1 MCPFSRVPSGPSSCS
16 FCSGSFRTRPT
27 WSSNDCIGHLA
38 TQQARTRHLRAMYS
52 WTRKMGKRMPSEFG
66 EQISLTWRNH
76 ANNES
81 IIQPGPLALAL
92 LPRCLGPAL
101 KPGPWLA
108 HGSWLMAHAAVSS
121 SRTALNR
128 GCDSTRAG
136 DCQGMPMA
144 PTKVCT
150 QLMNGAPLPLLPAC
164 LSQIPRPCLGYPWL
178 HFWSHPPPHC
188 WLQIACLQPST

>member
-1 MCPFSRVPSGPSSCS
+1 MCPRAHHPAAFAREAFALDLPGHPSIA
-16 FCSGSFRTRPT
+16 SGILRRSKRAPGI
-27 WSSNDCIGHLA
+27 SEA
-38 TQQARTRHLRAMYS
+38 TMYS

-92 LPRCLGPAL
+92 LPRCLGGTAL